1 MYTVSGSVQTRVKFL
16 ETVCAE
22 GLPTEWTPLRQGT
35 RGNYSLDIPSSLHKK
50 QLVFVLP
57 LYVKGHHP
65 FGAQSFAINSLAIS
79 LTCYPI
85 TSCYQLTCYQFTCCL
100 FHLLSVSLALSLTCT
115 QAILALATLAIRSIC
130 YQASLAIKTF
140 APQSQLLSM
149 LIFYPKLVT
158 IQIRCYENSSCVPK

>member
-1 MYTVSGSVQTRVKFL
+1 MYTVSRSVQTRVKFL

-35 RGNYSLDIPSSLHKK
+35 KGNYSLDIPSSLHKK

-100 FHLLSVSLALSLTCT
+100 FHLLSVSLAICFTCSQPHLHSGLTYSPHTCYQVNLLSGLTC
-115 QAILALATLAIRSIC
+115 
-130 YQASLAIKTF
+130 Y
-140 APQSQLLSM
+140 
-149 LIFYPKLVT
+149 
-158 IQIRCYENSSCVPK
+158 